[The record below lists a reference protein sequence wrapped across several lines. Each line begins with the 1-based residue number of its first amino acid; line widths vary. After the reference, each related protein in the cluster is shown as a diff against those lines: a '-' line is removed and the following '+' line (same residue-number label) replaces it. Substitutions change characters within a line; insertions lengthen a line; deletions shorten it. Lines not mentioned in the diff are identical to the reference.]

1 MNFSVIRQEKELFF
15 MFFMLNR
22 FVIQY
27 KLVTL
32 HPLFAK
38 HIENV
43 KKIV

>member
-1 MNFSVIRQEKELFF
+1 

-38 HIENV
+38 AHREYQ
-43 KKIV
+43 KESCDGELSK